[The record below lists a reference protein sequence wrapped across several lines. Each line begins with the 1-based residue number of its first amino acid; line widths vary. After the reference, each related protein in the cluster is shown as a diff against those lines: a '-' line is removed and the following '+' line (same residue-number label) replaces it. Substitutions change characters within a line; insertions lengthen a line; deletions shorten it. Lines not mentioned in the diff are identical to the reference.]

1 MAEGRLGSTLILLAA
16 FVLVLGACDGGD
28 TTETTL
34 DATSTTQATTQRPS
48 TTTTTVRTR
57 TSTSTTT
64 TSATTS
70 TTSTDETG
78 TPPETPPVTVGGVLG
93 VVGCSNTDQSVE
105 GYLEVS
111 ALDLLTPGGLG
122 GGSITPWGN
131 PSDQDYS
138 TYWSFYDNRRPAE
151 GYSGTWVQLCI
162 RTAEHQGAFD
172 DDEMTWVTHIVEQV
186 HARDPGIPVWV
197 SPINFY
203 ADGVVCEA
211 VGVDGPA
218 IAAETSDWAASAL
231 RDVFRG
237 PDLGPLTQSDLGVRD
252 NCHPGGSGRLLLGSQ
267 LAAFFD

>member
-1 MAEGRLGSTLILLAA
+1 MAEGRLGSTLLLLAA

-34 DATSTTQATTQRPS
+34 DATSTTQATTQRAS

-64 TSATTS
+64 ISATTS
-70 TTSTDETG
+70 TTSTDQTG
-78 TPPETPPVTVGGVLG
+78 TPPETPPVTVGGLLG
-93 VVGCSNTDQSVE
+93 VVGCSNTDQAVE
-105 GYLEVS
+105 GYIEVS
-111 ALDLLTPGGLG
+111 DVDLLTPGGLG

-131 PSDQDYS
+131 PADQDYS
-138 TYWSFYDNRRPAE
+138 TYWSFYDDRRPAE
-151 GYSGTWVQLCI
+151 GYAGTWVQLCI
-162 RTAEHQGAFD
+162 RTSEHKGAFD

-203 ADGVVCEA
+203 EDGVVCEA

-218 IAAETSDWAASAL
+218 IAAETSDWAATAL
-231 RDVFRG
+231 GDVLRG
-237 PDLGPLTQSDLGVRD
+237 PDLGPLTQSDLSVRD